1 MALPANTGTLD
12 LEQGIVFPNS
22 TDTWSTIPSTW
33 AEYQSWTGTPVDP
46 MIYVSDVVDLGEV
59 RSFCLKIITDAQG
72 EVSYDVYTS
81 TTGAFDGEE
90 TLTSISHTATG
101 VASFNCRW
109 FAVAVKVSATAGVN
123 ILRGFEITASEQ
135 TISFD
140 YNSLDTST
148 LTGTSSNR
156 TLTLKRTVSQVVDL
170 QIQPHAVT
178 AYNLDVYVTNTPT
191 STTVI
196 PRIISKGTSTVNFAL
211 VGVDNQPRDATVD
224 IKIVATPEQYMSGNN
239 LLVR

>member
-1 MALPANTGTLD
+1 MALPANTGYLD
-12 LEQGIVFPNS
+12 LDQGIVFPNS
-22 TDTWSTIPSTW
+22 TGAWSDYTVWDTWT
-33 AEYQSWTGTPVDP
+33 SWTGTPADP
-46 MIYVSDVVDLGEV
+46 LIWVSDVVDLGEV
-59 RSFCLKIITDAQG
+59 RSICLKIITQAQG

-81 TTGAFDGEE
+81 TTGAFAGEE
-90 TLTSISHTATG
+90 TLTSIAHGATG
-101 VASFNCRW
+101 VPSFTTRW
-109 FAVAVKVSATAGVN
+109 FAVAVKVAATSGVN
-123 ILRGFEITASEQ
+123 ILNGFEITTSEQ

-140 YNSLDTST
+140 YNGLDTST
-148 LTGTSSNR
+148 LAGTSSNR

-170 QIQPHAVT
+170 QITPQAVT

-211 VGVDNQPRDATVD
+211 VGVDNQPRDALVD
-224 IKIVATPEQYMSGNN
+224 IKVTATPEQYMQGNN